1 MDFRRQKPIFQQI
14 ADRLCERIVAGEW
27 EADGRIASVREVAAE
42 LGVTPNTAM
51 RSFEYLQQREIIY
64 NRRGTGYYVNPEARN
79 RIIEMQRKEFLEE
92 EVPVIMQKMQ
102 LLNLT
107 LEDLKHFVESRNEN
121 NLQ

>member
-1 MDFRRQKPIFQQI
+1 MAMDFRKQKPIFQQI

-27 EADGRIASVREVAAE
+27 ESDGRIASVRDVAAE

-64 NRRGTGYYVNPEARN
+64 NRRGTGYYVSPDASE

-92 EVPVIMQKMQ
+92 ELPLILQKMKM
-102 LLNLT
+102 LGLSLD
-107 LEDLKHFVESRNEN
+107 DLKMHSSKTD
-121 NLQ
+121 LTI